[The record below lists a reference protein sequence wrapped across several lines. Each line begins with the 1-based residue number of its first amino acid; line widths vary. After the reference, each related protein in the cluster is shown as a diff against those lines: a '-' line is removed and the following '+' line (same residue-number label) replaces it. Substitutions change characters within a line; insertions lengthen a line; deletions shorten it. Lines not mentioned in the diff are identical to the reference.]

1 MDSAEVGFELTK
13 VAHVTLQ
20 HEGLDSLAEKLSPY
34 TKADLASG
42 EVSTSFDFRTV
53 YIPVDLLRETSQALA
68 DKGYRSWAGSMARA
82 AASSASL

>member
-20 HEGLDSLAEKLSPY
+20 YEGLDSLAGKLSPY
-34 TKADLASG
+34 TKADQASG
-42 EVSTSFDFRTV
+42 EVSPSFDLRTV
-53 YIPVDLLRETSQALA
+53 YIPVGLLRETSQALA

-82 AASSASL
+82 AASSASF